1 MNTDVEQLFQAA
13 LHLPEV
19 QRVELAEMLYESLDV
34 VPDSDV
40 AEAWKAE
47 IARRIAAFDEARDPT
62 FTWGEIEEKL
72 TGRLHGPQ
80 TD

>member
-62 FTWGEIEEKL
+62 VPWQVIER
-72 TGRLHGPQ
+72 RLMSRLR
-80 TD
+80 